1 MSETNLS
8 HPPPSSTA
16 SPSSA
21 ASLASGRDV
30 QVVLNALRGLRF
42 GSVEIIVQ
50 DSRIVQID
58 RLEKRRLV

>member
-1 MSETNLS
+1 MSEPHVS
-8 HPPPSSTA
+8 HPPA
-16 SPSSA
+16 SQSPA
-21 ASLASGRDV
+21 AAPQASGRDV

>member
-1 MSETNLS
+1 MDMSDSKSAGSLRN
-8 HPPPSSTA
+8 
-16 SPSSA
+16 A
-21 ASLASGRDV
+21 ASQAAGPDLKA
-30 QVVLNALRGLRF
+30 VLDALRGLRF